1 MTDHQSLGFGDLG
14 RGNDSPGWQ
23 PSTLLLMLCFVLPS
37 LAAIVVGPLFVLGT
51 ARAAAPR
58 TLTAKVERV
67 SDGDTMVALTANGT
81 KLRVRLLGVDAPEVP
96 HSTKPGQPFGE
107 EARDYL
113 DHLVGGK
120 MVRVDAFGPDRYKR
134 VLAVIWDEQ
143 INVNLLMVAMGH
155 AEVYRGA
162 PCQAHCREL
171 EQAESKARQNRVG
184 MWVQGDN
191 YESPAAFRKRMRI
204 RGD

>member
-1 MTDHQSLGFGDLG
+1 MIALGSSTKMSSLWNLA
-14 RGNDSPGWQ
+14 
-23 PSTLLLMLCFVLPS
+23 TIVLALLTAVTTAH
-37 LAAIVVGPLFVLGT
+37 AAS
-51 ARAAAPR
+51 PR
-58 TLTAKVERV
+58 TLTAKVVRV
-67 SDGDTMVALTANGT
+67 SDGDTLIAISENGT
-81 KLRVRLLGVDAPEVP
+81 KLRIRLLGIDAPEVP

-120 MVRVDAFGPDRYKR
+120 MVRLDAFGPDRYKR
-134 VLAVIWDEQ
+134 VLAVIRDEQ
-143 INVNLLMVAMGH
+143 INVNLLMVGMGY

-171 EQAESKARQNRVG
+171 EQAESKARQDRVG
-184 MWVQGDN
+184 IWVQGDK
-191 YESPAAFRKRMRI
+191 YESPAPFRMRMRI

>member
-1 MTDHQSLGFGDLG
+1 MLARAVFVACTVLFLLL
-14 RGNDSPGWQ
+14 PGPVH
-23 PSTLLLMLCFVLPS
+23 PSTL
-37 LAAIVVGPLFVLGT
+37 
-51 ARAAAPR
+51 R
-58 TLTAKVERV
+58 TLVATVKRV
-67 SDGDTMVALTANGT
+67 ADGDTINAISENGT
-81 KLRVRLLGVDAPEVP
+81 KLRIRLLGIDAPEVP

-113 DHLVGGK
+113 DHLVDGK

-134 VLAVIWDEQ
+134 VLAVIWEEQ
-143 INVNLLMVAMGH
+143 INVNLLMVAMGY

-171 EQAESKARQNRVG
+171 EKAESKAREDRVG
-184 MWVQGDN
+184 MWVQGDK
-191 YESPAAFRKRMRI
+191 YESPAVFRKRMRI

>member
-1 MTDHQSLGFGDLG
+1 MSWAAWQSLFIIAAI
-14 RGNDSPGWQ
+14 
-23 PSTLLLMLCFVLPS
+23 LLLVAS
-37 LAAIVVGPLFVLGT
+37 SQ
-51 ARAAAPR
+51 AAAPR
-58 TLTAKVERV
+58 TLIAKVERV
-67 SDGDTMVALTANGT
+67 SDGDTLIAITDNGT
-81 KLRVRLLGVDAPEVP
+81 KLRIRFLGIDAPEAA

-113 DHLVGGK
+113 DHLVGGR

-143 INVNLLMVAMGH
+143 INVNLLMVAMGY

-171 EQAESKARQNRVG
+171 EQAESKARQDRVG
-184 MWVQGDN
+184 MWVQGDK